1 MAGRKIFV
9 GSLPSEI
16 TDSQLRS
23 EFARFGTVEE
33 VFIKD
38 NCEPSRQWAFITF
51 STTAQAQQA
60 KEACDRTLQFP
71 GADRPCDVMLAKN
84 QGMFGQAGEPGHNS
98 GGGGYGGPPS
108 SAVPKK
114 IFVGSLPDG
123 MQAEPIRAEFSKY
136 GSVEDVFVK
145 PGCESGRQWAFVT
158 FTTSDQ
164 AASAAELTNG
174 VLMFPGSLRPCE
186 VTLARNQG
194 MFGQGSLP
202 QPGSSGPPGPK
213 KCFVGTLPDSITA
226 DMLRSEFSKW
236 GQVTD
241 IYLKENCDAGRKWGF
256 ITFGSPDQALAAK
269 QGADRV
275 LMFPGADKPC
285 EVTIAK
291 HQGMFGQDSIEDQ
304 GYSGGSSY
312 GSYGPASAPCKVFV
326 GSLPDGCEEN
336 LLRAELSKYGHIT
349 DVFLKPNCEP
359 GRQWAF
365 VTFAQSDQA
374 QRAKDACDRQ
384 LVLPNNGDRVCEV
397 MLAKNQG
404 KFGEAPLEQFKGGGK
419 GDWSGGG
426 GGYGGKGGGK
436 GYNQPPPPS
445 SPPPPHLTPWRMYKT
460 ASGLPYYHNENTG
473 ETVWDPPPDFQAA
486 GNKGGGSWGKGD
498 GGWGKGDGGWGKG
511 DGGWGKGD
519 GGWGKG
525 DGGWGKGGG
534 DGGWGKGCG
543 DGSWGKGDGGWG
555 KGGGDGGWGKG
566 GGDGGW
572 GKGCGDGSWGS
583 SGGGK
588 GGCGAYGGGGCGGGG
603 CGDGGMKGGSRY
615 GPY

>member
-38 NCEPSRQWAFITF
+38 NCERSRQWAFITF
-51 STTAQAQQA
+51 STQAQAQQA

-71 GADRPCDVMLAKN
+71 GTDRPCDVMLAKN
-84 QGMFGQAGEPGHNS
+84 QGMFGQGEPGGG
-98 GGGGYGGPPS
+98 GGGGYGAGDA
-108 SAVPKK
+108 SAADSVPKK

-145 PGCESGRQWAFVT
+145 PGCEPGRQWSFVS
-158 FTTSDQ
+158 FATSDQ

-226 DMLRSEFSKW
+226 DMLRSEFGKW
-236 GQVTD
+236 GQVSD
-241 IYLKENCDAGRKWGF
+241 IYLKENCDPGRKWGF
-256 ITFGSPDQALAAK
+256 ITFASPEQAIAAK

-291 HQGMFGQDSIEDQ
+291 HQGMFGQDGGEDQ
-304 GYSGGSSY
+304 GYSGG
-312 GSYGPASAPCKVFV
+312 GSYGGYAAPASAPCKVFV

-359 GRQWAF
+359 SRQWAF
-365 VTFAQSDQA
+365 VTFASGDQA

-404 KFGEAPLEQFKGGGK
+404 KFGEAPLDAYKGGGK
-419 GDWSGGG
+419 GDWPGGG
-426 GGYGGKGGGK
+426 GGYGGKGGGGGK

-460 ASGLPYYHNENTG
+460 ASGLPYYHNENSG
-473 ETVWDPPPDFQAA
+473 ETVWDPPADFQPA
-486 GNKGGGSWGKGD
+486 GSKGGGSWGKGD
-498 GGWGKGDGGWGKG
+498 GGW
-511 DGGWGKGD
+511 
-519 GGWGKG
+519 
-525 DGGWGKGGG
+525 
-534 DGGWGKGCG
+534 
-543 DGSWGKGDGGWG
+543 S

-572 GKGCGDGSWGS
+572 GKGCGDGGWGK
-583 SGGGK
+583 GCGDGK
-588 GGCGAYGGGGCGGGG
+588 GGCGAYGGGCGGGG